1 MSFYSYKNANAEMLF
16 YEFAVQYYDLRIKY
30 QGSEYFAIV
39 DDDGA
44 YIADSLYHRISDI
57 YPTAN
62 DLIKYATMPDGKHLY
77 ELVRDAKRISID
89 IL

>member
-1 MSFYSYKNANAEMLF
+1 MLF
-16 YEFAVQYYDLRIKY
+16 YQFAVQYYDLRIKY
-30 QGSEYFAIV
+30 QGNEYLAIV

-62 DLIKYATMPDGKHLY
+62 DLIKHATILDGKHLY
-77 ELVRDAKRISID
+77 ELVKDSKQISID